1 MKILKGSTIKEEI
14 IMPKIKTNRAAA
26 KRFKKTGTGKLKR
39 NKAYKSHILTKK
51 STKRKR
57 NLRQATITD
66 ATNVK
71 NMKKVLPY
79 RIKKWQESK
88 AE

>member
-1 MKILKGSTIKEEI
+1 
-14 IMPKIKTNRAAA
+14 MPKMKTTKAAA
-26 KRFKKTGTGKLKR
+26 KRFKTTGTGKLKR

-51 STKRKR
+51 SQKRKR
-57 NLRQATITD
+57 NLRQSTITD

-79 RIKKWQESK
+79 L
-88 AE
+88 